1 MRVPDGFDL
10 KGNTFL
16 EDGTPEYGD
25 FFEQAPAMNTRAELL
40 KGKVRGV
47 QVETIEDPLMRKVRW
62 LDKLVDE
69 LAEDGPL
76 EKMLR

>member
-1 MRVPDGFDL
+1 
-10 KGNTFL
+10 
-16 EDGTPEYGD
+16 
-25 FFEQAPAMNTRAELL
+25 MNTRAELL

-69 LAEDGPL
+69 LAEDGQL
-76 EKMLR
+76 EKVLR

>member
-1 MRVPDGFDL
+1 MRKHIAALTLALAMFALSGCASSNAVSDA
-10 KGNTFL
+10 
-16 EDGTPEYGD
+16 EETPVGV
-25 FFEQAPAMNTRAELL
+25 A
-40 KGKVRGV
+40 V